1 MYLYKIYTEEI
12 NFLVLMGLT
21 SQYYFKIS
29 SHRMSYNVNI
39 EYYLNMQL
47 SKPNQSF
54 QSNLTYFI
62 FGLLTIL

>member
-29 SHRMSYNVNI
+29 SHRISYNANI
-39 EYYLNMQL
+39 VYYLNMQL
-47 SKPNQSF
+47 AKSIQSS
-54 QSNLTYFI
+54 QSNLHIFI
-62 FGLLTIL
+62 SGLLL